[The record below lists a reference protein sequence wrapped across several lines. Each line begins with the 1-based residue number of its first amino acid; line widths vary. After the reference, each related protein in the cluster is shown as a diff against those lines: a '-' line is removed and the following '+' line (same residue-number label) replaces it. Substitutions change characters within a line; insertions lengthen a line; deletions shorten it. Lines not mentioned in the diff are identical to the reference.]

1 MKKELEDQF
10 SAETLSII
18 GGHDPSKA
26 LNSIKPPIF
35 QTSTFKFN
43 TAEEGKAFFNKQVDA
58 SSLEERNNSLIYTR
72 LNHPNLVAA
81 EYRLA
86 KLDGAEDSAFF
97 ESGMAAIT
105 TSILTFCK
113 AGDLIA
119 LSSPLYGGTD
129 KFVKGILTTYDVQY
143 LEFDSSH
150 SKEDILQKILDHPRA
165 QQLKMIYVETPA
177 NPTLSL
183 IDFDTVVKVKTELA
197 NEGIAPVLAADN
209 TYLGP
214 IFQHPLAH
222 GFDIIH
228 YSATKY
234 IGGHS
239 DLIAGAC
246 SGKMDLLEEIK
257 KMRTYLGCMAS
268 PHTSWLLTRSLETV
282 GLRMEK
288 QASNAKQVAEFLNH
302 HPKVNKVYFT
312 GLLKEGSHSHEIFKK
327 QQKSAG
333 AMMAFDVVGGE
344 KEAFTFLN
352 SLQLI
357 HLAISLGSTE
367 TLASH
372 PYTMSSSN
380 MAEADRL
387 KNHITPSLI
396 RISVGIENPEDLIK
410 DLGQALD
417 SL

>member
-1 MKKELEDQF
+1 M
-10 SAETLSII
+10 
-18 GGHDPSKA
+18 
-26 LNSIKPPIF
+26 
-35 QTSTFKFN
+35 
-43 TAEEGKAFFNKQVDA
+43 
-58 SSLEERNNSLIYTR
+58 
-72 LNHPNLVAA
+72 
-81 EYRLA
+81 A
-86 KLDGAEDSAFF
+86 KLDGADDSAFF
-97 ESGMAAIT
+97 ESGMAAIST
-105 TSILTFCK
+105 AILTFCK

-129 KFVKGILTTYDVQY
+129 KFVKGILTAYDVQFV
-143 LEFDSSH
+143 EFDSSH
-150 SKEDILQKILDHPRA
+150 SQEEIQKIILDHPRA
-165 QQLKMIYVETPA
+165 KQLKMIYVETPA

-183 IDFDTVVKVKTELA
+183 IDFEMIVGIKTRLET
-197 NEGIAPVLAADN
+197 NGITPVLAADN

-222 GFDIIH
+222 GFDLIM

-246 SGKMDLLEEIK
+246 SGKMTLIEKIK
-257 KMRTYLGCMAS
+257 IMRTYLGCMAS
-268 PHTSWLLTRSLETV
+268 PHTSWLITRSLETI

-288 QASNAKQVAEFLNH
+288 QADNASKIAQFLKG
-302 HPKVNKVYFT
+302 HPKVSKVYFT
-312 GLLKEGSHSHEIFKK
+312 ELLDEGSLAHRIFKK

-333 AMMAFDVVGGE
+333 AMMAFDIKGGE
-344 KEAFTFLN
+344 KEAFRFLN

-387 KNHITPSLI
+387 KNNITPALI
-396 RISVGIENPEDLIK
+396 RISVGIENPDDLIK

-417 SL
+417 KV

>member
-1 MKKELEDQF
+1 MKKELEGQF

-18 GGHDPSKA
+18 GGHDPA
-26 LNSIKPPIF
+26 NAMNSIKNPIY

-43 TAEEGKAFFNKQVDA
+43 TAEEGKAFFNTQKEGA
-58 SSLEERNNSLIYTR
+58 TLEERNNSLIYTR

-86 KLDGAEDSAFF
+86 QLDGAEDSAFF
-97 ESGMAAIT
+97 ESGMAAIST
-105 TSILTFCK
+105 AILTFCK

-129 KFVKGILTTYDVQY
+129 KFVKGILSAYDVEY
-143 LEFDSSH
+143 VEFDSSH
-150 SKEDILQKILDHPRA
+150 SQQEIQKLILTHPRA
-165 QQLKMIYVETPA
+165 KNLKMIYVETPA

-183 IDFDTVVKVKTELA
+183 TDFSVITAVKANLA
-197 NEGIAPVLAADN
+197 SQGIQPVLAADN
-209 TYLGP
+209 TYMGP

-222 GFDIIH
+222 GFDIIL

-239 DLIAGAC
+239 DVIAGAC
-246 SGKMDLLEEIK
+246 SGKMTLLEDIK
-257 KMRTYLGCMAS
+257 KMRSILGCMAS
-268 PHTSWLLTRSLETV
+268 PFTSWLLTRSLETV
-282 GLRMEK
+282 GLRMQK
-288 QASNAKQVAEFLNH
+288 QATNAATVAQFLNS
-302 HPKVNKVYFT
+302 HPKVRKVYFMD
-312 GLLKEGSHSHEIFKK
+312 LLEEGSEAYQIFKK

-333 AMMAFDVVGGE
+333 AMMAFDVQGGE

-387 KNHITPSLI
+387 KNNITPALI
-396 RISVGIENPEDLIK
+396 RISIGIENPDDLIR
-410 DLGQALD
+410 DLNQALEKV
-417 SL
+417 

>member
-1 MKKELEDQF
+1 MKKELEGQF
-10 SAETLSII
+10 SAETLSIV
-18 GGHDPSKA
+18 GGHDPA
-26 LNSIKPPIF
+26 NAMNSIKNPIY

-43 TAEEGKAFFNKQVDA
+43 TAEEGKAFFNTQKEGA
-58 SSLEERNNSLIYTR
+58 TLEERNNSLIYTR

-86 KLDGAEDSAFF
+86 QLDGAEDSAFF
-97 ESGMAAIT
+97 ESGMAAIST
-105 TSILTFCK
+105 AILTFCK

-119 LSSPLYGGTD
+119 LSRPLYGGTD
-129 KFVKGILTTYDVQY
+129 KFVKGILSAYDVEY
-143 LEFDSSH
+143 VEFDSSH
-150 SKEDILQKILDHPRA
+150 SQQEIEKLILSHPRA
-165 QQLKMIYVETPA
+165 KNLKMIYVETPA

-183 IDFDTVVKVKTELA
+183 TNFSVITEVKANLA
-197 NEGIAPVLAADN
+197 DQGIQPVLAADN

-222 GFDIIH
+222 GFDIIL

-239 DLIAGAC
+239 DVIAGAC
-246 SGKMDLLEEIK
+246 SGKMTLLEDIK
-257 KMRTYLGCMAS
+257 KMRSILGCMAS
-268 PHTSWLLTRSLETV
+268 PFTSWLLTRSLETV

-288 QASNAKQVAEFLNH
+288 QAANAAIVAQFLNS
-302 HPKVNKVYFT
+302 HPKVRKVYFMD
-312 GLLKEGSHSHEIFKK
+312 LLEEGSEAYQIFKK

-333 AMMAFDVVGGE
+333 AMMAFDVQGGE

-387 KNHITPSLI
+387 KNNITPALI
-396 RISVGIENPEDLIK
+396 RISIGIENSDDLIK
-410 DLGQALD
+410 DLKQALEKV
-417 SL
+417 

>member
-1 MKKELEDQF
+1 MKKDLSGQF
-10 SAETLSII
+10 SAETLSIV
-18 GGHDPSKA
+18 GGHDPA
-26 LNSIKPPIF
+26 NAMNSIKNPIY

-43 TAEEGKAFFNKQVDA
+43 TAEEGKAFFNTQKDGA
-58 SSLEERNNSLIYTR
+58 SLDERNKNLIYTR
-72 LNHPNLVAA
+72 LNHPNLVSA

-86 KLDGAEDSAFF
+86 QLDGADDSAFF
-97 ESGMAAIT
+97 ESGMAAIST
-105 TSILTFCK
+105 AILTFCK

-129 KFVKGILTTYDVQY
+129 KFVKGILTEFDVQFV
-143 LEFDSSH
+143 EFDSTH
-150 SKEDILQKILDHPRA
+150 AQQEIQELILNHPRA
-165 QQLKMIYVETPA
+165 QNLKMIYVETPA

-183 IDFDTVVKVKTELA
+183 TDFEMIGKVQTHL
-197 NEGIAPVLAADN
+197 NTQNIQPILAADN

-214 IFQHPLAH
+214 VFQHPLAH
-222 GFDIIH
+222 GFDIIL

-239 DLIAGAC
+239 DVIAGAC
-246 SGKMDLLEEIK
+246 SGKMELLESIK
-257 KMRTYLGCMAS
+257 KMRSNLGCMAS
-268 PHTSWLLTRSLETV
+268 PFTSWLLTRSLETV

-288 QASNAKQVAEFLNH
+288 QAANAAIVAKFLNE
-302 HPKVNKVYFT
+302 HPKVGKVYYLD
-312 GLLKEGSHSHEIFKK
+312 LLEEGSPAHSIFKK

-333 AMMAFDVVGGE
+333 AMMAFDVKGGE
-344 KEAFTFLN
+344 KEAFAFLN

-387 KNHITPSLI
+387 KNNITPALV
-396 RISVGIENPEDLIK
+396 RISIGIENPDDLIK
-410 DLGQALD
+410 DLSQALNNI
-417 SL
+417 